1 MHIAVSLG
9 DAPGKKFIEYVEWLS
24 SNNHIPVNAKGW
36 VDHIRTKSNE
46 ANHEII
52 LMNKED
58 AKDLLEFSEMLLKV
72 TYEFPS
78 RISAKQKTP

>member
-9 DAPGKKFIEYVEWLS
+9 DKSGRGFIEYVEWLAV
-24 SNNHIPVNAKGW
+24 NNHIPANAKGW
-36 VDHIRTKSNE
+36 VDHIRKKGNE

-52 LMNKED
+52 LMRRED

-78 RISAKQKTP
+78 RINAKQKTP